1 MIGGYMFGPDEIIL
15 ISVLIAGTAAGTYI
29 MCSRKYHQLG
39 YQFGVKSTLQ
49 SLAEEGFLE
58 IEKDE
63 DGEDS
68 IVSIREVKSRAI
80 TRTRS

>member
-1 MIGGYMFGPDEIIL
+1 MFGLDEIIL
-15 ISVLIAGTAAGTYI
+15 ISVLIAGTAAGTYFI
-29 MCSRKYHQLG
+29 CRRRYHQLG

-63 DGEDS
+63 DGDES
-68 IVSIREVKSRAI
+68 MVSIREVKSRAI
-80 TRTRS
+80 TWARS